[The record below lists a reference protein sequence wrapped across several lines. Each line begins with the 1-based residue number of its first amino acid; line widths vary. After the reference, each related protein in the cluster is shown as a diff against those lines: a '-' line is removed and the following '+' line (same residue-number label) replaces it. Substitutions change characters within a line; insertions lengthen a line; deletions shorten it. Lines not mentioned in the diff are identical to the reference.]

1 MIRQSNLNDPHLTT
15 LLFAIMVKQCG
26 GIVTITQADIDV
38 VAYGKLIEE
47 GLANGDLVFTYIE
60 KEKAA

>member
-38 VAYGKLIEE
+38 VAPKERLLR
-47 GLANGDLVFTYIE
+47 LATSF
-60 KEKAA
+60 